1 MTFGPAA
8 AGVHPPSV
16 GPMRTPVPK
25 CPIRLG
31 EPCSLC
37 EPGASGPED
46 CALVWLVMTDPE
58 LRARLDEMRRAGRR

>member
-1 MTFGPAA
+1 MG
-8 AGVHPPSV
+8 S
-16 GPMRTPVPK
+16 PVPK

-37 EPGASGPED
+37 EPGATGPED

-58 LRARLDEMRRAGRR
+58 LRTRLDELRRTGRR

>member
-1 MTFGPAA
+1 
-8 AGVHPPSV
+8 
-16 GPMRTPVPK
+16 MRTPVPK